1 VFAGTG
7 QVVYLHASL
16 PEVKTRA
23 EYSES
28 ETYEGLSRVREV
40 LSSCSGHRLVPLDE
54 VRSWFLS
61 SHQGD
66 VAQTD
71 RVVPAQPNSQLSNQK
86 SPDRLGVE
94 RRGIRHDSRSRV
106 ALTRIIDRPIP
117 PSHGVIPVTVPVE
130 GHCLYLNLREFSE
143 L

>member
-1 VFAGTG
+1 LEKEEGPHVVERDELVGIFARRVCRHGTG
-7 QVVYLHASL
+7 GVLARIL

-40 LSSCSGHRLVPLDE
+40 LSSCSGHRLVPRDE

-86 SPDRLGVE
+86 SPDRLGVGTE
-94 RRGIRHDSRSRV
+94 RDP
-106 ALTRIIDRPIP
+106 A
-117 PSHGVIPVTVPVE
+117 
-130 GHCLYLNLREFSE
+130 
-143 L
+143 